1 MGVLRIENAWAEDG
15 PLDLR
20 LPAPGAVRGTI
31 RTEPGGRPLA
41 GARVILSPL
50 TVAPFLEPREATTD
64 EKGRWRVSG
73 LPRAGYRVE
82 VLAEGHLQVRPLEV
96 VPRPGEELPDVDLT
110 LRPLGALEGKVAT
123 KGTDAI
129 AGARVYLRY
138 PRSEEWFTVPDP
150 RAPLAIT
157 DAKGS
162 FLIER
167 LPPEVRVRMAV
178 VADGFAPAV
187 LDDVAVAGGAP
198 TKLAPVFL
206 EKGAVLRGR
215 VLAAG
220 EGEAPIAG
228 ATVMAVPLD
237 EDPRGTLGG
246 GGDGWRAR
254 RARTGEDGR
263 FRIEGLRAGTY
274 RLAAVRDDRRPVVSG
289 AVEASVDEKKAAEHV
304 LRLPEGA
311 RLDGTVRDAEDRP
324 VVGALVEVAE
334 EPGGTRFRRTT
345 SAADGSFSF
354 AGLAPG
360 RFIVS
365 ASAEGLA
372 PARREGV
379 LAGRPVA
386 IVLMAPGAVSGT
398 VTAGPEDE
406 GVPPFSLA
414 ALRRE
419 ERDPG
424 EPGRARYVP
433 VFFGRFRAAGG
444 AFRAEL
450 PAGIYRLEVEVAGGR
465 AGSVEGVE
473 VRAGR
478 PTVGVIVPTAASGGI
493 RGRVVDGPDG
503 GGAEGAVVSLLSP
516 GSDAARTSVVADG
529 NGEFRLDGVPVGM
542 ATIVVEGRDRAP
554 VRVGGIRIH
563 EGLVSSIDDV
573 VLDRGAV
580 LRVQVRGTTSH
591 PLAGVTL
598 SLERVEHG
606 TRREQVTD
614 ADGVAI
620 FDLLEGGSYRLWR
633 ERGDGGLTSW
643 VVRLDDGEVTEL
655 LVNLARGVRLEGTV
669 RRGEAP
675 VAGVRIEAL
684 RLPGDREPG
693 LARSVHRTVSTED
706 GTYAFR
712 ELPPGEY
719 LLRLQPAEAG
729 SARVQLALG
738 LPPAEVHRQDLEL
751 PREGLVVRVE
761 DRDSGGPLGGAEI
774 VVRTSPETRSERP
787 LGRQVTEV
795 LRGRTDAGGR
805 LAVPGLAPGRYR
817 VEARAP
823 GHGQVGAV
831 VVVPAGDAAVEVRL
845 RAGRGGVLAGEILD
859 LRQRPVPG
867 TLLAVLDATGRPA
880 TRHPRVP
887 VGADGRFRIEDLAPG
902 TYRVEAEAPGHAR
915 DVRFG
920 TVVLPD
926 GETRL
931 SLRLEE
937 EGRLRVTVFGP
948 GGLPVRGAEVAVTD
962 AFGRPVWPPHEEA
975 DLYRVDGAD
984 RLTDARGEVVVPNL
998 PAGIHLVRAR
1008 APGLLPFTTRV
1019 LVQTGVETRA
1029 AVVLSAE

>member
-1 MGVLRIENAWAEDG
+1 VAGGPGLAPDVVGPRSLLPGETISLPLAPAKTVAGRVRDAKGEAVAGASVRLLEEPPGNWLGGARPALLGFEARTDAGGAFSLGGLPPGPFAVLVLAGEMGVLRIENAWAEDG

-473 VRAGR
+473 VR
-478 PTVGVIVPTAASGGI
+478 GGSSD
-493 RGRVVDGPDG
+493 RGRDRPHGGLRRDPGPRRGRPDG

-573 VLDRGAV
+573 VLGPGRGSSRAGPGNDITPAGRRDPVAGARGARDASRAGHGRGRRRDLRPPGGRLVPFVARARRRRAHELGRPPRRRRGHGAAREPGTGREARGNGPARRGSGGGRPDRGAAAA
-580 LRVQVRGTTSH
+580 RG
-591 PLAGVTL
+591 PGAGAGA
-598 SLERVEHG
+598 ERPP
-606 TRREQVTD
+606 
-614 ADGVAI
+614 DG
-620 FDLLEGGSYRLWR
+620 L
-633 ERGDGGLTSW
+633 DGGRH
-643 VVRLDDGEVTEL
+643 VRVPGAAAGRVPPE
-655 LVNLARGVRLEGTV
+655 APA
-669 RRGEAP
+669 RRGRLG
-675 VAGVRIEAL
+675 AG
-684 RLPGDREPG
+684 P
-693 LARSVHRTVSTED
+693 
-706 GTYAFR
+706 
-712 ELPPGEY
+712 
-719 LLRLQPAEAG
+719 
-729 SARVQLALG
+729 
-738 LPPAEVHRQDLEL
+738 
-751 PREGLVVRVE
+751 
-761 DRDSGGPLGGAEI
+761 
-774 VVRTSPETRSERP
+774 
-787 LGRQVTEV
+787 
-795 LRGRTDAGGR
+795 
-805 LAVPGLAPGRYR
+805 
-817 VEARAP
+817 ARAR
-823 GHGQVGAV
+823 
-831 VVVPAGDAAVEVRL
+831 PA
-845 RAGRGGVLAGEILD
+845 AGRGS
-859 LRQRPVPG
+859 
-867 TLLAVLDATGRPA
+867 PA
-880 TRHPRVP
+880 
-887 VGADGRFRIEDLAPG
+887 
-902 TYRVEAEAPGHAR
+902 
-915 DVRFG
+915 
-920 TVVLPD
+920 
-926 GETRL
+926 
-931 SLRLEE
+931 
-937 EGRLRVTVFGP
+937 GP
-948 GGLPVRGAEVAVTD
+948 G
-962 AFGRPVWPPHEEA
+962 
-975 DLYRVDGAD
+975 
-984 RLTDARGEVVVPNL
+984 
-998 PAGIHLVRAR
+998 
-1008 APGLLPFTTRV
+1008 
-1019 LVQTGVETRA
+1019 A
-1029 AVVLSAE
+1029 AA